1 MKNILSKLIS
11 WKKTDED
18 EQWAE
23 KAVDALLKKLKNRKC
38 KFDAS
43 LYLKSNILF
52 FLYFSCSRRLGN
64 CIKQPESAK

>member
-38 KFDAS
+38 NFFDKFF
-43 LYLKSNILF
+43 K
-52 FLYFSCSRRLGN
+52 
-64 CIKQPESAK
+64 